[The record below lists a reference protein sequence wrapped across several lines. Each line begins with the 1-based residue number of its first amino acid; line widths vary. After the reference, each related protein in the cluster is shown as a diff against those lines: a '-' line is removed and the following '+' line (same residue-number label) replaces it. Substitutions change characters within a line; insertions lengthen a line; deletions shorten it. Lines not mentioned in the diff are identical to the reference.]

1 MERDILSRTAKTLVL
16 AAACGLGLGLS
27 AAQAGPTVSVE
38 GGTLEGVTKGGVE
51 QFLGVPFA
59 APPIGEL
66 RWAKPAP
73 VKPWSGTRPA
83 TAHASKCVQNGWVKP
98 IQLYRNEDCLYLN
111 LYRPAAPAAAPRPVL
126 VWFHGGAS
134 VAGASQDID
143 GSVFAQKADHVVI
156 GVNYRLG
163 AFGLASFAQSGS
175 NFWLMDQQA
184 ALRWVKANVRA
195 FGGDPDH
202 VTIIGQSAGAYSVAA
217 HMVSPESAGLFH
229 RAVAMSL
236 PVGPLHST
244 LTAEEE
250 QKQGP
255 TARMVEKAGC
265 GAAADVLACMRG
277 KSIEEVFE
285 AGGGAATRAAGW
297 QMVVDGKTIPDMPM
311 KLFERGE
318 YRKVPVLVGFTSQ
331 EQGFFL
337 QARRA
342 SGQPPLTADAVAKAI
357 ASRPNGA
364 RLAEIYNVATYGSPT
379 GTDIALASDRWGCE
393 VRNWIKTVAKAT
405 PVFSYEFADP
415 KAPTTIFHVD
425 EPIDG
430 PFHNSDIPY
439 VFQRGY
445 PNEQQADPPAWTPAQ
460 EALSDRMLDYVA
472 SFSKSSAPSVGWPKV
487 ETMVLHP
494 DGDRI
499 EADAAFAKRHSC
511 EVWER

>member
-1 MERDILSRTAKTLVL
+1 MERDILGRTAKTLL
-16 AAACGLGLGLS
+16 MAAACGLSLGLS
-27 AAQAGPTVSVE
+27 AAQAAPTISVD
-38 GGTLEGVTKGGVE
+38 GGMLEGVAKGGVE

-59 APPIGEL
+59 APPVGEL

-73 VKPWSGTRPA
+73 VKSWPGTRPA
-83 TAHASKCVQNGWVKP
+83 TAFASKCVQNGWVKP
-98 IQLYRNEDCLYLN
+98 IQLYRDEDCLYLN
-111 LYRPAAPAAAPRPVL
+111 VYRPAAPATSPRPVL

-143 GSVFAQKADHVVI
+143 GSVFAEKADHVVI

-184 ALRWVKANVRA
+184 ALRWVKANARA

-229 RAVAMSL
+229 RAIAMSL
-236 PVGPLHST
+236 PVGPLHAALS
-244 LTAEEE
+244 AEEE
-250 QKQGP
+250 RQKGP

-265 GAAADVLACMRG
+265 SSAADVLACMRG
-277 KSIEEVFE
+277 KSTEEVFE

-297 QMVVDGKTIPDMPM
+297 QMVVDKQTIPDTPM
-311 KLFERGE
+311 KLFGRGE
-318 YRKVPVLVGFTSQ
+318 FHKVPVLVGFASE

-342 SGQPPLTADAVAKAI
+342 SGQPPLSADALAKTI

-364 RLAEIYNVATYGSPT
+364 RIAEIYNVATYGSPT
-379 GTDIALASDRWGCE
+379 RTDIALTSDRWGCD
-393 VRNWIKTVAKAT
+393 VRQWIKVVSSAI

-425 EPIDG
+425 EPVDG

-445 PNEQQADPPAWTPAQ
+445 PNEQQADAPAWTPAQ
-460 EALSDRMLDYVA
+460 KTLSDRMLGYVA
-472 SFSKSSAPSVGWPKV
+472 SFSRSSVPSADWPKV
-487 ETMVLHP
+487 ETMILHP
-494 DGDRI
+494 EGDRA
-499 EADAAFAKRHSC
+499 EADAAFVKRHSC

>member
-1 MERDILSRTAKTLVL
+1 MERDILGRTAKTLVL

-59 APPIGEL
+59 APPVGEL

-73 VKPWSGTRPA
+73 VKPWPGTRPA

-184 ALRWVKANVRA
+184 ALRWVKANARA

-217 HMVSPESAGLFH
+217 HMVSPESVGLFH
-229 RAVAMSL
+229 RAIAMSL
-236 PVGPLHST
+236 PVGPLHSS

-250 QKQGP
+250 QKKGP

-277 KSIEEVFE
+277 KSTEEVFE

-297 QMVVDGKTIPDMPM
+297 QMVVDGKTIPDTPM
-311 KLFERGE
+311 KLFDRGE
-318 YRKVPVLVGFTSQ
+318 YQKVPVLVGFTSQ

-342 SGQPPLTADAVAKAI
+342 SGQPTLTADAVAKTI
-357 ASRPNGA
+357 AARPNGA
-364 RLAEIYNVATYGSPT
+364 RLAEIYDVATYGSPT
-379 GTDIALASDRWGCE
+379 RTDIALASDRWGCE
-393 VRNWIKTVAKAT
+393 VRHWIKVVSGAT

-425 EPIDG
+425 EPVDG

-439 VFQRGY
+439 VFQSGY
-445 PNEQQADPPAWTPAQ
+445 PNEQQADAPAWTPAQ
-460 EALSDRMLDYVA
+460 KALSDRMLDYVA
-472 SFSKSSAPSVGWPKV
+472 RFSKSSAPSADWPKV
-487 ETMVLHP
+487 ETMILHP
-494 DGDRI
+494 EGDRI